1 MSLKS
6 QLLTFLNRMPKA
18 SDSGWRNAL
27 GTLTNVDKFIAQI
40 SPNQT
45 SLAFF
50 NELLRLLIF
59 EGKPT
64 LLSFLNSLEKSDL
77 LGIESQNRLSI
88 LIKKIEDL
96 TNEEWER
103 EFYESADNNGLP
115 CVPFVVP
122 QLDISTFTGRKDE
135 LKQLEEVLLSQS
147 GEKVCSIVGLTGG
160 GGIGKSALACHF
172 ATIHRDKFPDGVIG
186 LRVDKKDVN
195 TIVLELARQIGKPV
209 DLDDYIEPGA
219 IMQELF
225 ASRRMLLI
233 FDNAENAD
241 DIKVLRPGGNL
252 CAVIVT
258 TRNQQLPFSLD
269 VAEAATIRLQSLPA
283 KDALELLRKILGE
296 SRINTALAAAQRIT
310 NIVGRLPLALQ
321 VVGAALRGKP
331 RSLETFAESLQ
342 TQKDQLKLLPRLRVR
357 GDKELNVE
365 ASLNLSLELL
375 EEEEIDFFACLSVC
389 AEEGFALKTAMAA
402 ADCEDEWEAEEF
414 LNTLYGLSLLNYAE
428 TEQNR
433 FVLHPLV
440 REYAK
445 SLAQERNLLTI
456 AQERHAQFFVDWLQ
470 SDNVEDI
477 TVVAEVAANLDDV
490 ILAAELLQHQKIDTP
505 QRKMKTYQFILQ
517 LQPLLE
523 KYGYWQKAI
532 TLVAR
537 FQSWAEQFED
547 WNAVVKYKMHEARYW
562 SFAEEFERAEE
573 ILHSAQANL
582 LKIEDLDTQKRR
594 EAKVLTV
601 LGGVLQKQHKLKEAQ
616 QAFEQ
621 AIEIAETLNDQS
633 SLAIG
638 LNCLGRLLQQ
648 QNKLEEAQK
657 AFERG
662 IKIAETLT
670 LNDQSSITIGL
681 NSLGGLLQ
689 QQNKLEEAQQTFERS
704 IEIAEA
710 LNDQSSLAIS
720 LNRLGGLLQQQGK
733 LEEAQQAFERQIK
746 IAEALNN
753 QSQLAIGLNCLGGLL
768 QKQGK
773 LEEAQQAFE
782 RSIKIAEALN
792 DQSSLAIGLNCLG
805 GLLQKQGKLE
815 EAQQT
820 FERQIEIAET
830 LNNQSQLAIGLIY
843 LRELLNKQ
851 GKLEE
856 AQVAFER
863 SIEVNEALNNQSQ
876 LATDLKRLGRL
887 LHKQGKFEEA
897 QQACERYI
905 EVAQALNNQSQ
916 LATGLKQLG
925 RLLQQQGK
933 IEEAQ
938 QAFERCIE
946 IAENLNDPERI
957 SWLLN
962 NLGGIALQQN
972 KFELPIEYYVRAV
985 QILREHG
992 NEQFTA
998 SSLNSLGI
1006 AFHQYGSSLL
1016 GQHKLLDKALE
1027 VLEKSQEIFT
1037 HLNATTQV
1045 ALVLHSL
1052 GRAWKLKREF
1062 EKAEILLKQS
1072 QEIFEDEKDFSS
1084 LAKVMNTLGGVL
1096 EGQQKW
1102 DEAEKILRQSY
1113 DLAVKLEDKRGQ
1125 AIITNS
1131 LAQVIAHQEGED
1143 KFKLSQMYFRHSI
1156 KLGEELNDRQHLAK
1170 VHTAMGKIFLAR
1182 EDFEKAVSELAKG
1195 FEIDESFS
1203 NIRGLKIIIRNL
1215 TYTLSRL
1222 GKREEALAYCERAI
1236 KIAPNHLDFLQLRD
1250 KIQRILSR
1258 DIQHTSLKVGLVLYI
1273 QYDHKNKLRWGKI
1286 APDDWS
1292 SNITFNEK
1300 FIGSDSVSKLS
1311 RGALV
1316 EVEVKEIHGKLYAKQ
1331 IKVIEEE
1338 DEEFC

>member
-1 MSLKS
+1 
-6 QLLTFLNRMPKA
+6 MPKA

-490 ILAAELLQHQKIDTP
+490 ILAAELLQHQKVDTP

-562 SFAEEFERAEE
+562 SFAGEFERAEE

-601 LGGVLQKQHKLKEAQ
+601 LGGVLQKQDKFKDARQ
-616 QAFEQ
+616 VFEQ

-638 LNCLGRLLQQ
+638 LNCLGGLLQKQ
-648 QNKLEEAQK
+648 GKLEEAQQT
-657 AFERG
+657 FERG
-662 IKIAETLT
+662 IKIAETL
-670 LNDQSSITIGL
+670 NDQSS
-681 NSLGGLLQ
+681 
-689 QQNKLEEAQQTFERS
+689 
-704 IEIAEA
+704 
-710 LNDQSSLAIS
+710 
-720 LNRLGGLLQQQGK
+720 
-733 LEEAQQAFERQIK
+733 
-746 IAEALNN
+746 
-753 QSQLAIGLNCLGGLL
+753 LAIGLNCLGGLL

-773 LEEAQQAFE
+773 LEEAQQTFERQIEIAETLNKQSQLAIGLNCLGVLLQQQNKLEEAQQAFE
-782 RSIKIAEALN
+782 RSIKIAETLN
-792 DQSSLAIGLNCLG
+792 NQSSLAIGLNRLG
-805 GLLQKQGKLE
+805 GLLQQQGKLE

>member
-490 ILAAELLQHQKIDTP
+490 ILAAELLQHQKVDTP

-601 LGGVLQKQHKLKEAQ
+601 LGGVLQKQDKFKDARQVFEQAIEIAETLNDQSSLAIRLNCLGGLLQQQGKLEEAQ
-616 QAFEQ
+616 QVFEQ

-638 LNCLGRLLQQ
+638 LNCLG
-648 QNKLEEAQK
+648 
-657 AFERG
+657 
-662 IKIAETLT
+662 
-670 LNDQSSITIGL
+670 
-681 NSLGGLLQ
+681 
-689 QQNKLEEAQQTFERS
+689 
-704 IEIAEA
+704 
-710 LNDQSSLAIS
+710 
-720 LNRLGGLLQQQGK
+720 
-733 LEEAQQAFERQIK
+733 
-746 IAEALNN
+746 
-753 QSQLAIGLNCLGGLL
+753 GLL

-773 LEEAQQAFE
+773 LEEAQQTFE
-782 RSIKIAEALN
+782 RQIEIAETLN
-792 DQSSLAIGLNCLG
+792 DQFSLAIGLNRLG
-805 GLLQKQGKLE
+805 GLLQQQGKLE

>member
-1 MSLKS
+1 
-6 QLLTFLNRMPKA
+6 MPKA

-490 ILAAELLQHQKIDTP
+490 ILAAELLQHQKVDTP

-562 SFAEEFERAEE
+562 SFAGEFERAEE

-601 LGGVLQKQHKLKEAQ
+601 LGGVLQKQDKFKDARQ
-616 QAFEQ
+616 VFEQ

-638 LNCLGRLLQQ
+638 LNCLGGLLQKQ
-648 QNKLEEAQK
+648 GKLEEAQQT
-657 AFERG
+657 FERG
-662 IKIAETLT
+662 IKIAETL
-670 LNDQSSITIGL
+670 NDQSS
-681 NSLGGLLQ
+681 
-689 QQNKLEEAQQTFERS
+689 
-704 IEIAEA
+704 
-710 LNDQSSLAIS
+710 
-720 LNRLGGLLQQQGK
+720 
-733 LEEAQQAFERQIK
+733 
-746 IAEALNN
+746 
-753 QSQLAIGLNCLGGLL
+753 LAIGLNCLGGLL

-773 LEEAQQAFE
+773 LEEAQQTFERQIEIAETLNDQFSLAIGLNRLGGLLQKQGKLEEAQQTFERQIEIAETLNNQSQLAIGLNCLGVLLQQQNKLEEAQQAFE
-782 RSIKIAEALN
+782 RSIKIDEALN

-1143 KFKLSQMYFRHSI
+1143 KFELSQMYFRHSI

>member
-64 LLSFLNSLEKSDL
+64 LLSFLNLLEKSDL
-77 LGIESQNRLSI
+77 LGRESQDRLSI

-103 EFYESADNNGLP
+103 EFYESADNNALP

-122 QLDISTFTGRKDE
+122 LDISTFTGRKDE

-160 GGIGKSALACHF
+160 GGIGKSALAYHF
-172 ATIHRDKFPDGVIG
+172 ATIHRDKFPDGAIS

-195 TIVLELARQIGKPV
+195 TIVLELARHIGKPV
-209 DLDDYIEPGA
+209 DPDDYIEPGA
-219 IMQELF
+219 IMQNLF

-357 GDKELNVE
+357 GDTELNVE

-490 ILAAELLQHQKIDTP
+490 ILAAEWVQNQKVDTP
-505 QRKMKTYQFILQ
+505 QRKIKNYKFALR

-562 SFAEEFERAEE
+562 SFAGEFERAEE

-621 AIEIAETLNDQS
+621 AIEIAE
-633 SLAIG
+633 
-638 LNCLGRLLQQ
+638 
-648 QNKLEEAQK
+648 
-657 AFERG
+657 
-662 IKIAETLT
+662 
-670 LNDQSSITIGL
+670 
-681 NSLGGLLQ
+681 
-689 QQNKLEEAQQTFERS
+689 
-704 IEIAEA
+704 
-710 LNDQSSLAIS
+710 
-720 LNRLGGLLQQQGK
+720 
-733 LEEAQQAFERQIK
+733 
-746 IAEALNN
+746 ALNN

-768 QKQGK
+768 Q
-773 LEEAQQAFE
+773 QQ
-782 RSIKIAEALN
+782 
-792 DQSSLAIGLNCLG
+792 
-805 GLLQKQGKLE
+805 
-815 EAQQT
+815 
-820 FERQIEIAET
+820 
-830 LNNQSQLAIGLIY
+830 
-843 LRELLNKQ
+843 
-851 GKLEE
+851 
-856 AQVAFER
+856 
-863 SIEVNEALNNQSQ
+863 
-876 LATDLKRLGRL
+876 
-887 LHKQGKFEEA
+887 
-897 QQACERYI
+897 
-905 EVAQALNNQSQ
+905 
-916 LATGLKQLG
+916 
-925 RLLQQQGK
+925 
-933 IEEAQ
+933 
-938 QAFERCIE
+938 
-946 IAENLNDPERI
+946 
-957 SWLLN
+957 
-962 NLGGIALQQN
+962 
-972 KFELPIEYYVRAV
+972 
-985 QILREHG
+985 
-992 NEQFTA
+992 
-998 SSLNSLGI
+998 
-1006 AFHQYGSSLL
+1006 
-1016 GQHKLLDKALE
+1016 
-1027 VLEKSQEIFT
+1027 
-1037 HLNATTQV
+1037 
-1045 ALVLHSL
+1045 
-1052 GRAWKLKREF
+1052 
-1062 EKAEILLKQS
+1062 
-1072 QEIFEDEKDFSS
+1072 
-1084 LAKVMNTLGGVL
+1084 
-1096 EGQQKW
+1096 
-1102 DEAEKILRQSY
+1102 
-1113 DLAVKLEDKRGQ
+1113 
-1125 AIITNS
+1125 
-1131 LAQVIAHQEGED
+1131 
-1143 KFKLSQMYFRHSI
+1143 
-1156 KLGEELNDRQHLAK
+1156 
-1170 VHTAMGKIFLAR
+1170 
-1182 EDFEKAVSELAKG
+1182 
-1195 FEIDESFS
+1195 
-1203 NIRGLKIIIRNL
+1203 
-1215 TYTLSRL
+1215 
-1222 GKREEALAYCERAI
+1222 
-1236 KIAPNHLDFLQLRD
+1236 
-1250 KIQRILSR
+1250 
-1258 DIQHTSLKVGLVLYI
+1258 
-1273 QYDHKNKLRWGKI
+1273 
-1286 APDDWS
+1286 
-1292 SNITFNEK
+1292 
-1300 FIGSDSVSKLS
+1300 
-1311 RGALV
+1311 
-1316 EVEVKEIHGKLYAKQ
+1316 
-1331 IKVIEEE
+1331 
-1338 DEEFC
+1338 